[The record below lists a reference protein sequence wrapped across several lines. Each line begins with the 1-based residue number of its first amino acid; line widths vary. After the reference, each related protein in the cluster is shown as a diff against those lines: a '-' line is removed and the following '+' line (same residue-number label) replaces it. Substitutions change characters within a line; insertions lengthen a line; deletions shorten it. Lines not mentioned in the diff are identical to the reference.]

1 MSSTIEVQRKCEYC
15 GKGFTAKTL
24 YTRYCSKTCN
34 SRDYKNK
41 IRENRIAVSVQ
52 NKSAMTIALE
62 QRHLSPLL
70 QKVYL
75 SINEAAQYTGVSKRT
90 IERMISKVKLQVVR
104 FQRRVVLSRITI
116 DELFKNA

>member
-1 MSSTIEVQRKCEYC
+1 MSSTIEVERKCEYC
-15 GKGFTAKTL
+15 GNWFTAKAL

-75 SINEAAQYTGVSKRT
+75 SINETAQYTGVSKRT
-90 IERMISKVKLQVVR
+90 IERMISNGKLQVVR

-116 DELFKNA
+116 DELLKNA

>member
-75 SINEAAQYTGVSKRT
+75 SINETAQYTGVSKRT
-90 IERMISKVKLQVVR
+90 IERMISKGKLQVVR

>member
-15 GKGFTAKTL
+15 GNGFTAKTL

-62 QRHLSPLL
+62 QRHLSPIL

-90 IERMISKVKLQVVR
+90 IERMISKGKLKVVR

>member
-90 IERMISKVKLQVVR
+90 IERMISKGKLQVVR

>member
-52 NKSAMTIALE
+52 NKSAMSIALE

-90 IERMISKVKLQVVR
+90 IERMISKGKLKVVR